1 MYNMDDKEIKALHD
15 LKEALL
21 KINGALLRT
30 GVNKDEVIVLLP
42 DVDFVYMKRVL
53 ETSNTGLSK
62 FYLKVCDEEF
72 TLSGIKIRKYSKRD
86 M

>member
-1 MYNMDDKEIKALHD
+1 MNDKEIKALHD

-21 KINGALLRT
+21 KVNGALLKT

-42 DVDFVYMKRVL
+42 DADFVYMKRVL

-62 FYLKVCDEEF
+62 FYLKVCDKEF
-72 TLSGIKIRKYSKRD
+72 TLSGIKIRKYSKGD
-86 M
+86 V

>member
-1 MYNMDDKEIKALHD
+1 MDDKEIKALHD

-21 KINGALLRT
+21 KVNGALLRT

-42 DVDFVYMKRVL
+42 DADFVYMKRVL

-62 FYLKVCDEEF
+62 FYLKVCDKEF
-72 TLSGIKIRKYSKRD
+72 TLSGIKIRKYSKGFGNES
-86 M
+86 